1 MRAVRFHGR
10 EDIRIDEVEE
20 PICGNGQVKIRP
32 AFVGI
37 CGSDIHEY
45 LAGPL
50 AVPVTPHAVTG
61 EKLPTT
67 LGHEFSGTIEEIGT
81 GVTGLKVGDRVAVKP
96 NLSDGTCSRCSIGRF
111 NSCENLGF
119 IGYSG
124 KAGGLSDHVV
134 VDTKHA
140 IPLPD
145 SIPLDIGALV
155 EPLSVAWHA
164 VSRSPLQEHDT
175 VLVVGTG
182 PIGLAIIQVLRAKGI
197 SNIIA
202 VEVSEK
208 RREFAL
214 TLGATEVLNPLEV
227 DAVARVRSITGDA
240 GGAAIAFECS
250 GVQAGLDTAMKGLRV
265 RGTTVIVSLWEHKP
279 VIDAF
284 AIVLD
289 EKHVTGA
296 AVFDDGDFEAVID
309 AIASGKIQPRP
320 MITSKI
326 PMEDVTEKGFKALIG
341 ERDKHVKILVDIS
354 A

>member
-1 MRAVRFHGR
+1 
-10 EDIRIDEVEE
+10 
-20 PICGNGQVKIRP
+20 
-32 AFVGI
+32 
-37 CGSDIHEY
+37 
-45 LAGPL
+45 
-50 AVPVTPHAVTG
+50 
-61 EKLPTT
+61 
-67 LGHEFSGTIEEIGT
+67 
-81 GVTGLKVGDRVAVKP
+81 
-96 NLSDGTCSRCSIGRF
+96 
-111 NSCENLGF
+111 
-119 IGYSG
+119 
-124 KAGGLSDHVV
+124 

-145 SIPLDIGALV
+145 SIPLDIGGKNKLKLRFIFRSALTAGNTALV

-214 TLGATEVLNPLEV
+214 NLGATEVLNPLKV

-309 AIASGKIQPRP
+309 AIASG
-320 MITSKI
+320 MIAYPFAYCFILLASFELLLTSCSPKQVRSSRA
-326 PMEDVTEKGFKALIG
+326 P
-341 ERDKHVKILVDIS
+341 
-354 A
+354 